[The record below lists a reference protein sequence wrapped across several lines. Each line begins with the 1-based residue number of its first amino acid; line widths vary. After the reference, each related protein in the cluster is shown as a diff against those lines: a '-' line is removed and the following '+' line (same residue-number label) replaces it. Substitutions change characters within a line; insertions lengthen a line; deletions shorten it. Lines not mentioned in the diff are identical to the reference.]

1 MKKEI
6 KIGFFVILVLVAAFF
21 TIEFLKGKSVFSTNN
36 TFYARY
42 DRVDGLDPSTYVT
55 IKGFRAGK
63 ISEVRFNK
71 NKRDYI
77 VAISVSKDF
86 KIPEDSYMEIYNT
99 DFMGTKAVDL
109 ILGESGTFAKSGD
122 TLAGNFKKDVISTL
136 ISEIL
141 PLKDNVEELV
151 INMNKLATSVN
162 DIVNENARKEIDTIL
177 SGIKN
182 SVNELYSLVSAVN
195 GKVPQIDST
204 LYYLNSFASSLNAS
218 SAHLTSAISNID
230 SISGDI
236 KNSQLKAAIDSLKS
250 LIVKIQ
256 DPDGSAGKLMA
267 SDSLYNSITTLSNSL
282 ESLIRHIEEN
292 PKKYL
297 KFSIF

>member
-6 KIGFFVILVLVAAFF
+6 KIGFFVILVLIAAFF
-21 TIEFLKGKSVFSTNN
+21 TIEFLKGKSIFSTNN

-42 DRVDGLDPSTYVT
+42 ERVDGLDPSTYVT
-55 IKGFRAGK
+55 IKGFKAGK
-63 ISEVRFNK
+63 ISEIKFNRD
-71 NKRDYI
+71 KRDYT
-77 VAISVSKDF
+77 VAINVSKDF
-86 KIPEDSYMEIYNT
+86 KIPKDSYMEIYNA
-99 DFMGTKAVDL
+99 DLIGSKAVDL
-109 ILGESGTFAKSGD
+109 ILGESETFAKSGD

-151 INMNKLATSVN
+151 INMNKLTKSVN
-162 DIVNENARKEIDTIL
+162 DIVNENAKKEIDTIL

-195 GKVPQIDST
+195 GKAPQIDST
-204 LYYLNSFASSLNAS
+204 LGYLNSLANSLNAS
-218 SAHLTSAISNID
+218 SAYFTSAISNID
-230 SISGDI
+230 SISNDI
-236 KNSQLKAAIDSLKS
+236 KNSQLKTAIDSLKS
-250 LIVKIQ
+250 LIIKIQ
-256 DPDGSAGKLMA
+256 DPNGTAGKLIT
-267 SDSLYNSITTLSNSL
+267 SDSLYNSITSLSNNL
-282 ESLIRHIEEN
+282 KSLIQHIEEN